1 MDLGKQGQQRLTFKR
16 YYWDGDFA
24 GAYGMPFP
32 NTLCRQRKTTWIY
45 VTWNAATLYADRH
58 ECIQKIHAPA
68 MLARPRTR
76 VERCRGVDHLP
87 GSRGRLG
94 GTEGKWNVAIYASC
108 FSAGGGGSWESHVSA
123 TARQRWRCI
132 VVAHLEFCAPGHH
145 LLEPHADTLNDRE
158 QDRTAYRAVPDL
170 LGTATNSERSA
181 REEACN
187 DAVPWVLLLPY
198 PLDRAVE
205 RAEETAPDAKVSAE
219 HWCAHLDRCDGAH
232 SPLAVRAVP
241 EPLDAVPDGAADGL
255 QDFVSA
261 GTMSQG
267 RW

>member
-1 MDLGKQGQQRLTFKR
+1 
-16 YYWDGDFA
+16 
-24 GAYGMPFP
+24 
-32 NTLCRQRKTTWIY
+32 
-45 VTWNAATLYADRH
+45 
-58 ECIQKIHAPA
+58 

-94 GTEGKWNVAIYASC
+94 GTEGRWKFAIYASFC
-108 FSAGGGGSWESHVSA
+108 SAGGGGSWESHVSA
-123 TARQRWRCI
+123 TARQRGSSI
-132 VVAHLEFCAPGHH
+132 IAHLEFCAPGHH

-158 QDRTAYRAVPDL
+158 QHRTAYRAVPDL
-170 LGTATNSERSA
+170 LGTATDSECSA
-181 REEACN
+181 REEACD

-198 PLDRAVE
+198 PLDGAVE

-219 HWCAHLDRCDGAH
+219 NWCAHLDRCDGAH

-255 QDFVSA
+255 RDFVSA
-261 GTMSQG
+261 ATRSGNRRRAGRAHTPMAKAPPKSLKMTHGQG
-267 RW
+267 SRP